1 MILSLVS
8 SFWWVGYLHKMKPF
22 SCRKSLLNKKKGNN
36 IQAYRYGKHNLPNC
50 IEQILDLLDQIYE
63 KLLGPLKDCW
73 SDPPWSSQQI
83 KRCHLFKCDVT

>member
-1 MILSLVS
+1 
-8 SFWWVGYLHKMKPF
+8 MKPF

-63 KLLGPLKDCW
+63 KLLGLLKDC
-73 SDPPWSSQQI
+73 
-83 KRCHLFKCDVT
+83 